1 VDYVEA
7 VEAYKRCR
15 ARLPELEELVAE
27 AASEFCDGKL
37 QEFVRKY
44 GPGSQV
50 AGTMLTFHILDYVV
64 TVDQLLKAVDR
75 LMAERD
81 L

>member
-1 VDYVEA
+1 MDHCEA
-7 VEAYKRCR
+7 VKAYERCR
-15 ARLPELEELVAE
+15 ARLPELENQVSE
-27 AASEFCDGKL
+27 AASEFTDGKL

-44 GPGSQV
+44 GPGSQM
-50 AGTMLTFHILDYVV
+50 AGTMLTFYALEYMMAVRE
-64 TVDQLLKAVDR
+64 LLKAVDR